1 MAGLE
6 ATDHPHV
13 PFQNPHFQFLKKKKT
28 PSQFRRE
35 ERRRLVRAE
44 KAHIVEKA
52 CVMETDVTAVQV
64 VVSHNDADS
73 SKKKSICKR

>member
-1 MAGLE
+1 MRLE
-6 ATDHPHV
+6 
-13 PFQNPHFQFLKKKKT
+13 
-28 PSQFRRE
+28 
-35 ERRRLVRAE
+35 RAE